1 MSKIEKNF
9 VCETRDEK
17 KGGEIF
23 RVVEFPLDEEKGR
36 KNWEN

>member
-1 MSKIEKNF
+1 LRRIL
-9 VCETRDEK
+9 CETRDEK
-17 KGGEIF
+17 KGELF